1 MSYAIVGFGKI
12 GQAPAHASAR
22 KNINVTVASR
32 RPPEALAPEARAI
45 GPTVV
50 AKSLRDALEAD
61 TIILAVPFEEHREVA
76 KALPSWEGKTV
87 IDATNAFGV
96 LPEEL
101 DGLPSSA
108 FVAKAFTG
116 AKLVKAF
123 NHLVAATLAADPIV
137 EGGHRV
143 VFLSSDDE
151 DAIAPVADLAKQ
163 LGFAPVKLGKLNE
176 GGALVHARGRTWG
189 QLIFQDL
196 FKKEQGNGEISM
208 STQENVQIVKDFFAA
223 MGRGDKQGLLAL
235 SAEDIEWII
244 PGEDWPLAG
253 THRGHAGLA
262 DLLQKA
268 NETVETSYPEPPEFI
283 AQGDRVLVV
292 GFARGRI
299 KATNRTWEDH
309 WVFAITVRNGK
320 VTNIREY
327 VNTQALARASGRPAS
342 PRL

>member
-12 GQAPAHASAR
+12 GQALAHAFAR

-32 RPPEALAPEARAI
+32 RPPEALAPQAREI

-50 AKSLRDALEAD
+50 AKSLRDALKAD
-61 TIILAVPFEEHREVA
+61 TIILAVPFGEYREVA

-101 DGLPSSA
+101 DGLLSSA

-123 NHLVAATLAADPIV
+123 NHLVAATLATDPIV

-151 DAIAPVADLAKQ
+151 DAVAPVADLAKQ
-163 LGFAPVKLGKLNE
+163 LGFAPVKLGKLE

-189 QLIFQDL
+189 QLIFQ
-196 FKKEQGNGEISM
+196 Q
-208 STQENVQIVKDFFAA
+208 Q
-223 MGRGDKQGLLAL
+223 
-235 SAEDIEWII
+235 
-244 PGEDWPLAG
+244 
-253 THRGHAGLA
+253 
-262 DLLQKA
+262 
-268 NETVETSYPEPPEFI
+268 Y
-283 AQGDRVLVV
+283 
-292 GFARGRI
+292 
-299 KATNRTWEDH
+299 
-309 WVFAITVRNGK
+309 
-320 VTNIREY
+320 
-327 VNTQALARASGRPAS
+327 
-342 PRL
+342 